1 MKTALELISM
11 ERTRQV
17 FQEGFTPEHDDQYTG
32 HELSL
37 AAIAY
42 AKHAAERGWIIGENP
57 RPDLGIGLD
66 RYASEKAPDEWPWEK
81 KWWKP
86 TTPIRDLVKAGALIV
101 AEIERLQRIEAG
113 ESMLSEV
120 TP

>member
-32 HELSL
+32 HELAL
-37 AAIAY
+37 AAVAY
-42 AKHAAERGWIIGENP
+42 AKHAAECGWIIFDNRSD
-57 RPDLGIGLD
+57 RPCGLD
-66 RYASEKAPDEWPWEK
+66 RYSSAKAPEEWPWEER
-81 KWWKP
+81 WWKP
-86 TTPIRDLVKAGALIV
+86 TRPIRDLVKAAALIV